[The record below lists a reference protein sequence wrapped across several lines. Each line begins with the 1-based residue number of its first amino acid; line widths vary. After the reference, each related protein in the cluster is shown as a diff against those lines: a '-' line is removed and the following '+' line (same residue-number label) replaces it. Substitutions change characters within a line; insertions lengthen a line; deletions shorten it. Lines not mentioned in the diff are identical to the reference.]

1 MKSHRLSSIFY
12 KRQGAIIFSLSPV
25 VLDTDILIRFIQG
38 LIVFEFIGKTTNYL
52 QVLTQVGRTI
62 VNPLDCYYKKRV
74 AQYMPI
80 WDVLLNKA

>member
-38 LIVFEFIGKTTNYL
+38 LIVFEFIGN
-52 QVLTQVGRTI
+52 QRI
-62 VNPLDCYYKKRV
+62 IYKF
-74 AQYMPI
+74 
-80 WDVLLNKA
+80 